1 MKQLLTLVAVLS
13 AFAGFAQKQV
23 TFIVDM
29 RGYTGP
35 SYTGVFV
42 NGDYNSWCGSC
53 NPMTDPENDSVWT
66 VTLPLT
72 QDSIEYKFT
81 LDGWNGQENL
91 TAGSAC
97 TKTTGQ
103 FTNRFTKLLGDTI
116 LTGVCWQSCASC
128 AGVKYAT
135 WQVNMANETVSTDG
149 VFVAG
154 GAGMGV
160 PGDHPMA
167 LIPGTTRYTKTL
179 RKPIGWS
186 SDFTFLNGNCPS
198 WGCKENLAGKSC
210 AVGPYNDRGM
220 SALANDFRLRTCF
233 GECTTDGSCPA
244 AATTQNITFNVDM
257 TGLTGTFT
265 NLYVSGQFNNW
276 SGNANEL
283 TDPDG
288 DNVFSATIPLLTG
301 QWEYKFSMDN
311 WASSE
316 QLDPTTSDSLCTKT
330 TGAFTNRVM
339 QSVSGQ
345 NTVLPVVC
353 YASCLACGADASLAE
368 GLIAARVYPN
378 PAQGYF
384 VVEAAQAEAVRVEVA
399 TLTGQVVYVVAAADG
414 TARIATDGWIPGVYM
429 VRTVSER
436 GQHVA
441 RIAVQ

>member
-1 MKQLLTLVAVLS
+1 MKKLLTLSALVM

-29 RGYTGP
+29 RGYTGA
-35 SYTGVFV
+35 SYSGVFV
-42 NGDYNSWCGSC
+42 NGDYNSWCGTC

-81 LDGWNGQENL
+81 LDGWVGQENL

-97 TKTTGQ
+97 TKTTGA
-103 FTNRFTKLLGDTI
+103 FTNRFAELQGDTI

-128 AGVKYAT
+128 TGVFYAT
-135 WQVNMANETVSTDG
+135 WQVNMANVTVDTTG
-149 VFVAG
+149 VYVAG
-154 GAGMGV
+154 GAGMGA

-167 LIPGTTRYTKTL
+167 MIPGTARYTKTL
-179 RKPIGWS
+179 RKPSGWA

-198 WGCKENLAGKSC
+198 WGCKENLAGKPC
-210 AVGPYNDRGM
+210 AVGQFNDRGM
-220 SALANDFRLRTCF
+220 SALTSDFRLRTCF

-244 AATTQNITFNVDM
+244 PATTQNITFQVDM

-283 TDPDG
+283 LDADG
-288 DNVFSATIPLLTG
+288 DMVYSATIPLLSG

-316 QLDPTTSDSLCTKT
+316 QLDPTTSDSTCTLT
-330 TGAFTNRVM
+330 TGGFTNRIL

-345 NTVLPVVC
+345 NDSLDVVC
-353 YASCLACGADASLAE
+353 YASCLACGADASVAE
-368 GLIAARVYPN
+368 GMISARVFPN

-384 VVEAAQAEAVRVEVA
+384 VVENTTAEAIHVEVS
-399 TLTGQVVYVVAAADG
+399 TLTGQVVRVAESANG
-414 TARIATDGWIPGVYM
+414 VARIATEGWIPGVYM

>member
-1 MKQLLTLVAVLS
+1 MKKLLTLSALVM

-35 SYTGVFV
+35 SYSGVFV
-42 NGDYNSWCGSC
+42 NGDYNSWCGTC

-81 LDGWNGQENL
+81 LDGWNGQEML

-97 TKTTGQ
+97 TKTTGT
-103 FTNRFTKLLGDTI
+103 FTNRFAELMGDTI
-116 LTGVCWQSCASC
+116 LTGVCWQACGSCT
-128 AGVKYAT
+128 GVKYAT
-135 WQVNMANETVSTDG
+135 WQVNMANVTVDTTG

-154 GAGMGV
+154 GSGMGV

-179 RKPIGWS
+179 RKPIGWK

-198 WGCKENLAGKSC
+198 WGCKENLAGKPC
-210 AVGPYNDRGM
+210 AVAPWNDRTM
-220 SALANDFRLRTCF
+220 DSLNSDFHLRTCF

-244 AATTQNITFNVDM
+244 PATVQNITFQVDM
-257 TGLTGTFT
+257 TGLTGSFT

-283 TDPDG
+283 TDVDG
-288 DNVFSATIPLLTG
+288 DMIYTATIPLLSG
-301 QWEYKFSMDN
+301 QWEYKYSMDN

-316 QLDPTTSDSLCTKT
+316 QLDPTSSDSICTLT
-330 TGAFTNRVM
+330 TGGFTNRIL
-339 QSVSGQ
+339 QSVNGQ
-345 NTVLPVVC
+345 NDSLPVVC
-353 YASCLACGADASLAE
+353 YASCLACGADASVAE
-368 GLIAARVYPN
+368 GMISARVFPN

-384 VVEAAQAEAVRVEVA
+384 VVENATNEAIRVEVS
-399 TLTGQVVYVVAAADG
+399 TLTGQVVRVAEAANG
-414 TARIATDGWIPGVYM
+414 VARIATEGWIPGVYM